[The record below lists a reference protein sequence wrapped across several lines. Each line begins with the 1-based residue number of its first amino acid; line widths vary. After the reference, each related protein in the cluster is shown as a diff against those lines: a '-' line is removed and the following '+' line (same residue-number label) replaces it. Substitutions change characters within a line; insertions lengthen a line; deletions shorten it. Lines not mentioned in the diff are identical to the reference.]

1 MKKNIN
7 INLFG
12 TLYAIDED
20 ACKLLENY
28 LDNMRSYFAKRDGG
42 DEIYDDIEHRVAEHL
57 WNLKEQ
63 GKEAVDIETVKQ
75 VIGSIGNPSEVDGGE
90 NVSADGGKDGESSG
104 ADTSGGTSTEKAADT
119 SSENSPKTGMD
130 NGADMDTEAEKND
143 CMHRLL
149 HHIRTHR
156 FYRDGKDKVA
166 GGVMS
171 GFCHYCG
178 GGDSFVWRIGAVLFV
193 IVAFA
198 LNRLTFFMDI
208 HPLFG
213 FLLVIPFIL
222 YVAFW
227 LLAPMARTAEE
238 RLCMKGADVTPEAI
252 SRAVIDEMDEQNAFA
267 KERRHGNS
275 VMSRIVEVVVFC
287 FKTAGLVVF
296 AVLLAFAVAYFVCG
310 VIYAVAGVSFIQM
323 FDSDPYFTRII
334 SSIPMFGL
342 YWILSSVCCV
352 MAALLPLLGIV
363 RSFSQ
368 KRKPLRFASSAM
380 LVVLWIVSV
389 VMGILLFVLFG
400 IHASR
405 ERIMQDRA
413 DNTRN
418 GVYLSRWTWDSLDEK
433 GWVVAAA
440 GNIAYNTLYGN
451 YSEDP
456 LKLDE
461 KPFEVRPDRLNKPLL
476 LDIRCKKIMAAGEY
490 TLECL
495 SHCSMSDAVLSA
507 WSGGKCIAQLRLDGF
522 EAADDRL
529 LKDVSWGDSRSVQLL
544 AQQTDSATWVDD
556 VLSNAG
562 EWHYLSS
569 AKFYHGGGTV
579 EYRLRIGQH
588 DVADG
593 SAMGGRVWVSHAA
606 MRRQDK

>member
-352 MAALLPLLGIV
+352 MAALLPLLGI
-363 RSFSQ
+363 
-368 KRKPLRFASSAM
+368 A
-380 LVVLWIVSV
+380 VSYTH
-389 VMGILLFVLFG
+389 LTLPTN
-400 IHASR
+400 R
-405 ERIMQDRA
+405 E
-413 DNTRN
+413 
-418 GVYLSRWTWDSLDEK
+418 V
-433 GWVVAAA
+433 
-440 GNIAYNTLYGN
+440 
-451 YSEDP
+451 
-456 LKLDE
+456 
-461 KPFEVRPDRLNKPLL
+461 
-476 LDIRCKKIMAAGEY
+476 
-490 TLECL
+490 
-495 SHCSMSDAVLSA
+495 
-507 WSGGKCIAQLRLDGF
+507 
-522 EAADDRL
+522 
-529 LKDVSWGDSRSVQLL
+529 
-544 AQQTDSATWVDD
+544 
-556 VLSNAG
+556 
-562 EWHYLSS
+562 
-569 AKFYHGGGTV
+569 
-579 EYRLRIGQH
+579 
-588 DVADG
+588 
-593 SAMGGRVWVSHAA
+593 
-606 MRRQDK
+606 

>member
-63 GKEAVDIETVKQ
+63 GKEAVDIDIVKQ

-90 NVSADGGKDGESSG
+90 DVSAGGVKDGEPNG
-104 ADTSGGTSTEKAADT
+104 ADTFIGTSNENDADT
-119 SSENSPKTGMD
+119 SSENSPKAGMD
-130 NGADMDTEAEKND
+130 AEAGMVAEDEKNG
-143 CMHRLL
+143 CMRQLL
-149 HHIRTHR
+149 RHIRTHR

-193 IVAFA
+193 IAAFV

-213 FLLVIPFIL
+213 FLLVMPFIL

-227 LLAPMARTAEE
+227 LLAPVARTAEE

-252 SRAVIDEMDEQNAFA
+252 SRAVIDEMDEQDTFA
-267 KERRHGNS
+267 KAQRRGNS

-287 FKTAGLVVF
+287 FKTAGLVLF

-323 FDSDPYFTRII
+323 FDTDPYFIRLV
-334 SSIPMFGL
+334 SSIPMLGF
-342 YWILSSVCCV
+342 YWILSSVCCI
-352 MAALLPLLGIV
+352 MAALLPLFGIL

-368 KRKPLRFASSAM
+368 RRKPLRFASSAM
-380 LVVLWIVSV
+380 LVVLWVVSV

-400 IHASR
+400 IQASH
-405 ERIMQDRA
+405 ERMVQDRE

-418 GVYLSRWTWDSLDEK
+418 GVYLSRWTWDSLDEN

-440 GNIAYNTLYGN
+440 GNIANNTLYGN
-451 YSEDP
+451 WSDDP

-461 KPFEVRPDRLNKPLL
+461 KPFEVRPDRLNTPLL
-476 LDIRCKKIMAAGEY
+476 LDIRCKKSMAAGEY
-490 TLECL
+490 ALECL
-495 SHCSMSDAVLSA
+495 SHCAMSDAVLSA

-522 EAADDRL
+522 GANEDRL
-529 LKDVSWGDSRSVQLL
+529 LKDVSWGDSRSVPLL
-544 AQQTDSATWVDD
+544 AQQTDSATWVDN

-562 EWHYLSS
+562 EWHHLSS

-593 SAMGGRVWVSHAA
+593 SAMGGRVWVSHVV
-606 MRRQDK
+606 MRRLDE